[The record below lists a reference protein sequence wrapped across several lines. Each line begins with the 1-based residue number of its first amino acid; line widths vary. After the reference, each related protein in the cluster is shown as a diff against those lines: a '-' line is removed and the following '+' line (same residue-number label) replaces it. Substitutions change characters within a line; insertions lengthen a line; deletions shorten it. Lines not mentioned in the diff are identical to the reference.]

1 MEEGGVRVN
10 AKRWKYKRGPSDCY
24 EGGYEGMKRATWIDE
39 RMTMTWRT
47 GEDSNDGKV
56 AMTIMYHVSSPII
69 LPRSTSFKQRGPD
82 SNGPKTFV
90 WCLEGRC

>member
-1 MEEGGVRVN
+1 MRRGGNIKEG
-10 AKRWKYKRGPSDCY
+10 PDCY
-24 EGGYEGMKRATWIDE
+24 EGGYEGMKKPTWIDE
-39 RMTMTWRT
+39 RMTMAWRT

-69 LPRSTSFKQRGPD
+69 LPRMTSFKQRGPD